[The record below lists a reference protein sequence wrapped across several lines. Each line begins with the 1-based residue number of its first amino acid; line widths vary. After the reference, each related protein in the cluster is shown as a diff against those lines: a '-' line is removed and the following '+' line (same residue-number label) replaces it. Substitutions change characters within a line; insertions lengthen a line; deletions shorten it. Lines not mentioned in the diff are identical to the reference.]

1 MRRSGGNGSNF
12 YKKTGR
18 RSYNTD
24 MYAKGGAGDGVVVPA
39 ISHPSSLACVRSLS
53 RRGIETTLVSEESS
67 AEAFRSRYCDESVVV
82 PSPGRNAAAYKDALL
97 DLARRPTVRTV
108 LPVREKDVYLL
119 AKYRDEFAEWV
130 GTPWPDFETLRTVQ
144 DRLRLYDAASEV
156 GVATPETH
164 LLSDCTDWSRPWILK
179 GRYSVLPTDRDTRG
193 DGRDAHGESGSHAR
207 GDEESVHGLT
217 RPPTTRYLPAG
228 ERPDTDRAV
237 AEMAHEPIVQAF
249 LPATDEYGFF
259 ALYDEGERVASF
271 QHRQIRG
278 VHYSGGASAYRESVE
293 IPELERL
300 GTRLLDHLDWHG
312 AAMVEFLRDP
322 ETGEFSLM
330 EVNPRFWSSLP
341 FTVQA
346 GADFP
351 YYAWLLANG
360 ATDRID
366 CDYEVGAAGHL
377 LSGEASHLLSLL
389 ADDTAL
395 VERPSFAGTAAD
407 VATSLVR
414 HPQFD
419 YLDATD
425 PLPFAT
431 YAGRRLVGLADR
443 LAGRDDSDGSETEA
457 EPVSND
463 QPQRSRL
470 EVNEPEVER

>member
-1 MRRSGGNGSNF
+1 MFAN
-12 YKKTGR
+12 
-18 RSYNTD
+18 
-24 MYAKGGAGDGVVVPA
+24 GGAGDGVVVPA
-39 ISHPSSLACVRSLS
+39 ITHPSSLACVRSLG
-53 RRGIETTLVSEESS
+53 RRGIETTLVSEEPS

-82 PSPGRNAAAYKDALL
+82 PSPSRDALGYKDALL
-97 DLARRPTVRTV
+97 DLARRSRVRTV

-144 DRLRLYDAASEV
+144 DRIRLYDAAHEV

-164 LLSDCTDWSRPWILK
+164 LLTDCTDWSRPWILK
-179 GRYSVLPTDRDTRG
+179 GRYSVLPTDG
-193 DGRDAHGESGSHAR
+193 EASALDGRAPETGGES
-207 GDEESVHGLT
+207 HGLA

-228 ERPDTDRAV
+228 ERPDVTRAV
-237 AEMAHEPIVQAF
+237 NEMYHVPIVQAF

-259 ALYDEGERVASF
+259 ALYDEGEQVASF

-330 EVNPRFWSSLP
+330 EINPRFWSSLP

-351 YYAWLLANG
+351 YYAWLLATG

-366 CDYEVGAAGHL
+366 CDYEVGTAGHL

-395 VERPSFAGTAAD
+395 VERPSFARTAAD

-414 HPQFD
+414 HPRFD

-443 LAGRDDSDGSETEA
+443 LAGRDESGGSEAEA
-457 EPVSND
+457 EPASSD